1 MKNSKAFGVSE
12 PTFNGIRGAR
22 FCLAFGRHPIARSIR
37 ECMQELT
44 PLVLNGL
51 SRVLPFSDSTE
62 RVGLA
67 GSHSLALELP
77 LLLHEQLLLLD
88 IEGAEKKSASLSFT
102 QMAVNEPA
110 ACGASNASSV
120 DGLIDPALWPA
131 LALSGLPCPPT
142 SPRTAVASVAARP
155 STTRDRTALLANRS
169 AENPAGNRVRA
180 RGQRA
185 PPECAC
191 PSGLRAHS
199 PPVSSRAAR
208 SFQPQQ
214 HTHRATAR
222 GRRQQRLPAARS

>member
-1 MKNSKAFGVSE
+1 
-12 PTFNGIRGAR
+12 
-22 FCLAFGRHPIARSIR
+22 
-37 ECMQELT
+37 MQELT
-44 PLVLNGL
+44 PLVLNDL

-155 STTRDRTALLANRS
+155 STIRSASSSTSVRPTSVHRDPMSSTARVRPDKWPACYACWPDLPHARRHWLTCSAPSFGGRRRDRA
-169 AENPAGNRVRA
+169 
-180 RGQRA
+180 Q
-185 PPECAC
+185 
-191 PSGLRAHS
+191 
-199 PPVSSRAAR
+199 
-208 SFQPQQ
+208 F
-214 HTHRATAR
+214 RATRSYMRALEVT
-222 GRRQQRLPAARS
+222 QRLLLSYTHLR